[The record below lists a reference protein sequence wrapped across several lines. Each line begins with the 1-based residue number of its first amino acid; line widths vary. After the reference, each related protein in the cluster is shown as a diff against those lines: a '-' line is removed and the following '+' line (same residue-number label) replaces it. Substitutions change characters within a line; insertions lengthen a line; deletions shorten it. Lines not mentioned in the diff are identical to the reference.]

1 MIESLNQALLEL
13 SLKPG
18 ERRVVEVD
26 GQHFEIRRIDGLLVD
41 EGPMM
46 YIPFDPPKSRNA
58 RTIIAKLGPRQL
70 PDPIEINE
78 NDLAPG

>member
-1 MIESLNQALLEL
+1 MSESLNQALLEL

-46 YIPFDPPKSRNA
+46 P
-58 RTIIAKLGPRQL
+58 IILT
-70 PDPIEINE
+70 DD
-78 NDLAPG
+78 DLAPDSIANSNIEIGPFYSE